1 MQPTASRAA
10 FDNFPSA
17 FRGTLLRPDDQGYAT
32 ARLIFNMRRADARPA
47 VIARPI
53 DETDVAVSLR
63 HASAHALPVAIR
75 GGGHGVDGTAM
86 PDNALVLDMTG
97 FKTIQVDAGKRIIRA
112 GAGVLLGEID
122 VAAQAYG
129 LVVPSGTVSSTGIAG
144 LTLGGGVGT
153 LMRRFGATV
162 DNLIGCTLVTLDG
175 DVVTASATENAA
187 LFWALRGGG
196 GNFGVVTTFEYRA
209 HRLDHDV
216 TAGMILFPFEQ
227 SEEILTTL
235 AGWMPTAPR
244 ELGLIAALL
253 GCPPLPSVP
262 ADMVGRP
269 VLVLVVVHS
278 GRPETAGPVLDHL
291 IGLGSPVVTMVQP
304 TPWVKANSMLD
315 AVAVYGRRYYT
326 RGGYLSLLSTEA
338 IGVFRATIAQAPSP
352 VRPVRVWS
360 TTSGSWAAR
369 SARTSRRTPSRSPA
383 RARPSSGSAS
393 ASGMN
398 RSRTTCSRRGS
409 MPRPRS
415 CLCGPTAIPT
425 CRMTRARRG
434 GGACGDRPTSWPAS
448 GPSRRS
454 GTLGTCFGSTRT
466 SLWSEGRSC
475 PLSGVQQGS
484 YSRHRDSGPI

>member
-1 MQPTASRAA
+1 MHSTASHGA

-17 FRGTLLRPDDQGYAT
+17 FRGALLRPDDEGYAA
-32 ARLIFNMRRADARPA
+32 ARLIFNMRRSDAKPA
-47 VIARPI
+47 VIARPL
-53 DETDVAVSLR
+53 DETDVAVALR
-63 HASAHALPVAIR
+63 YASARVLPVAIR

-122 VAAQAYG
+122 AAAQAYG

-175 DVVTASATENAA
+175 GVVTASATENAD

-291 IGLGSPVVTMVQP
+291 VGLGSPVVTMVQP

-326 RGGYLSLLSTEA
+326 RGGYLSSLSTEA
-338 IGVFRATIAQAPSP
+338 IGVLRETATHVPP
-352 VRPVRVWS
+352 P
-360 TTSGSWAAR
+360 
-369 SARTSRRTPSRSPA
+369 RSPG
-383 RARPSSGSAS
+383 PSVVHNIWFMGGAISEDFAEDSVAFSRQGAAVFWECVSQWDEPEQDDVFPAWVDAAAAALPLRSNGYSNLSNDQGEAWRRGLWGSADKL
-393 ASGMN
+393 A
-398 RSRTTCSRRGS
+398 RLRAVKAKWD
-409 MPRPRS
+409 PRNLFRFNKNITP
-415 CLCGPTAIPT
+415 
-425 CRMTRARRG
+425 
-434 GGACGDRPTSWPAS
+434 
-448 GPSRRS
+448 
-454 GTLGTCFGSTRT
+454 
-466 SLWSEGRSC
+466 E
-475 PLSGVQQGS
+475 
-484 YSRHRDSGPI
+484 